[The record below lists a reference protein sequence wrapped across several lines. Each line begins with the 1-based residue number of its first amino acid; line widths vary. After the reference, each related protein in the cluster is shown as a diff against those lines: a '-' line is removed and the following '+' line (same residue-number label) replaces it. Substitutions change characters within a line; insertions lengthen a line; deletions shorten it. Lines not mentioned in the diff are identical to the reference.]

1 MKIEVKNVCKSFKK
15 IKIIKDVNVTFET
28 GKIYGI
34 IGKNGSGKSV
44 FLKML
49 CAFYIPDSGTITQDG
64 YDYIKN
70 NDFPK
75 NTRAFIDNPNFIG
88 DLTGF
93 DNLKILAKLQNKI
106 TDKEILKALKDVNL
120 IEDKEDENLIEN
132 KNKYFYEYSLGMKQ
146 KLGIAQV
153 LMEDPEF
160 MIFDE
165 PFNGIDK
172 QSVKDIK
179 EILKKIKKD
188 KIIIITSHIMEDIE
202 ELADEIYEFDTG
214 KLSKKEKIN

>member
-1 MKIEVKNVCKSFKK
+1 MKIEVKNVNKSFRK
-15 IKIIKDVNVTFET
+15 IRIIKDVNVTFET
-28 GKIYGI
+28 DKIYGI

-120 IEDKEDENLIEN
+120 IEN

-214 KLSKKEKIN
+214 RLSKKEKIN